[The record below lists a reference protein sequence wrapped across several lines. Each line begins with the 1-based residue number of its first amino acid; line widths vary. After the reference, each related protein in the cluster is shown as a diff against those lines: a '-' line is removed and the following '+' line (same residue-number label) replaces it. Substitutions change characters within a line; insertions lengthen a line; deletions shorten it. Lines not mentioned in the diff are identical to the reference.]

1 MSTLQEALR
10 AIREETIA
18 APGDG
23 QAGLR
28 RVLDRTSRRG
38 FEHRWLL
45 TLALMFAGTAAAV
58 AGVRWMPRA
67 AVTRPV
73 TVASVASP
81 DERSRAVPPPNAEQ
95 RPPAPAPTSEQAV
108 TPPRILA
115 HRQATGRGVTEVSRT
130 RDSFRVEDEMFERA
144 QREHVDSPG
153 SAEELV
159 GWDLYL
165 ERYPHGR
172 FEPEARYRRAIAL
185 AGLQRWEEA
194 RSAFAPFA
202 EGAFGDYR
210 HAEAASWLRAMP
222 EP

>member
-1 MSTLQEALR
+1 MSALQEALR
-10 AIREETIA
+10 AIREETRA

-38 FEHRWLL
+38 FEHRWVL

-58 AGVRWMPRA
+58 AGVRWIPRA

-73 TVASVASP
+73 TVASAACP
-81 DERSRAVPPPNAEQ
+81 DERPHAVPPLTEEPLA
-95 RPPAPAPTSEQAV
+95 AAPTARSAEAV
-108 TPPRILA
+108 SPPRVHV
-115 HRQATGRGVTEVSRT
+115 HRQATGRGGPETSRA
-130 RDSFRVEDEMFERA
+130 RDSFRAEDETFEKA

-159 GWDLYL
+159 GWDVYL

-185 AGLQRWEEA
+185 AGLQRWDEA

-210 HAEAASWLRAMP
+210 HAEAANWLRAMP